1 VEALVKS
8 QSSQIVILLYK
19 KMSGGFIFEAL
30 AVQPS
35 LIGYNKADLSALY
48 AMKTTEQEKD
58 RMELDDAKLLA
69 EYRAGNSEAL
79 GELVEK
85 YRRPLFGFILRF
97 SEGRED
103 ADEVFQEVW
112 VRAIKNMNRYR
123 QKSLL
128 SWLFRIAHN
137 LMIDRIRRNRPV
149 VSLDTPACEGGSPLS
164 EQLRTFNIGPDYET
178 AGRDLGVRIEV
189 AAAKLP
195 PEQREVFWL
204 RMQADLSFK
213 EIAKIQKCSINT
225 ALARMQYALSKLRG
239 ELAGEYRELQEAG
252 I

>member
-1 VEALVKS
+1 
-8 QSSQIVILLYK
+8 
-19 KMSGGFIFEAL
+19 
-30 AVQPS
+30 
-35 LIGYNKADLSALY
+35 
-48 AMKTTEQEKD
+48 MKTTDREKN
-58 RMELDDAKLLA
+58 RMEREDVQLLA
-69 EYRAGNSEAL
+69 AYRAGDTESL

-85 YRRPLFGFILRF
+85 YKRPLFGFILRF

-123 QKSLL
+123 QKNLL

-137 LMIDRIRRNRPV
+137 LMIDRIRRNKSV
-149 VSLDTPACEGGSPLS
+149 VSLDTSASEDGISLG
-164 EQLRTFNIGPDYET
+164 EQLATTLLGPDSET
-178 AGRDLGVRIEV
+178 GGRDLGVRIE
-189 AAAKLP
+189 AAAAQLP

-225 ALARMQYALSKLRG
+225 ALARMQYAVSKLRK
-239 ELAGEYRELQEAG
+239 ELAVEYRELQEAG

>member
-1 VEALVKS
+1 MD
-8 QSSQIVILLYK
+8 Q
-19 KMSGGFIFEAL
+19 
-30 AVQPS
+30 
-35 LIGYNKADLSALY
+35 
-48 AMKTTEQEKD
+48 
-58 RMELDDAKLLA
+58 DDAKLLA
-69 EYRAGNSEAL
+69 EYRAGDAEAL

-85 YRRPLFGFILRF
+85 YKRPLFGFILRF

-137 LMIDRIRRNRPV
+137 LMIDRIRRGRAV
-149 VSLDTPACEGGSPLS
+149 VSFDTPAGEEGLALS
-164 EQLRTFNIGPDYET
+164 EQLVSPLAGPDGL
-178 AGRDLGVRIEV
+178 AGGRDIGLRIE
-189 AAAKLP
+189 AAAGKLP

-225 ALARMQYALSKLRG
+225 ALARMQYALSKLRN
-239 ELAGEYRELQEAG
+239 ELAVEYSELQGAG
-252 I
+252 LPAGALAKVGR

>member
-1 VEALVKS
+1 
-8 QSSQIVILLYK
+8 
-19 KMSGGFIFEAL
+19 
-30 AVQPS
+30 
-35 LIGYNKADLSALY
+35 
-48 AMKTTEQEKD
+48 MKTTDIERT
-58 RMELDDAKLLA
+58 RMDQDDAKLLA
-69 EYRAGNSEAL
+69 AYREGDSEAL
-79 GELVEK
+79 GILVDK
-85 YRRPLFGFILRF
+85 YKRPLFGFILRF

-123 QKSLL
+123 QKNLL

-137 LMIDRIRRNRPV
+137 LMIDRVRRRKFV
-149 VSLDTPACEGGSPLS
+149 LSLDTPAGDDGMTIG
-164 EQLRTFNIGPDYET
+164 EQLAIAGLGPDAET
-178 AGRDLGVRIEV
+178 GGRELGLRIE
-189 AAAKLP
+189 AAAAQLP

-225 ALARMQYALSKLRG
+225 ALARMQYAVSKLRK

>member
-1 VEALVKS
+1 
-8 QSSQIVILLYK
+8 
-19 KMSGGFIFEAL
+19 
-30 AVQPS
+30 
-35 LIGYNKADLSALY
+35 
-48 AMKTTEQEKD
+48 MKTTDIERT
-58 RMELDDAKLLA
+58 RMEQDDAKLLA
-69 EYRAGNSEAL
+69 AYRKGDPEAL
-79 GELVEK
+79 GVLVEK
-85 YRRPLFGFILRF
+85 YKRPLFGFILRF

-123 QKSLL
+123 QKNLL

-137 LMIDRIRRNRPV
+137 LMIDRVRRRKFV
-149 VSLDTPACEGGSPLS
+149 LSLDTPASEDGMSLG
-164 EQLRTFNIGPDYET
+164 EQLADAGLGPDSET
-178 AGRDLGVRIEV
+178 GGRELGIRIED
-189 AAAKLP
+189 AAAQLP

-225 ALARMQYALSKLRG
+225 ALARMQYAVSKLRK
-239 ELAGEYRELQEAG
+239 ELADEYRELKEAG

>member
-1 VEALVKS
+1 MD
-8 QSSQIVILLYK
+8 Q
-19 KMSGGFIFEAL
+19 
-30 AVQPS
+30 
-35 LIGYNKADLSALY
+35 
-48 AMKTTEQEKD
+48 
-58 RMELDDAKLLA
+58 DDAKLLA
-69 EYRAGNSEAL
+69 AYREGDSEAL
-79 GELVEK
+79 GVLVEK
-85 YRRPLFGFILRF
+85 YKRPLFGFILRF

-137 LMIDRIRRNRPV
+137 LMIDRVRRRKFV
-149 VSLDTPACEGGSPLS
+149 LSLDTPASEDGMSLG
-164 EQLRTFNIGPDYET
+164 EQLAAAGLGPDSAT
-178 AGRDLGVRIEV
+178 GGRELGLRIEA

-195 PEQREVFWL
+195 LEQREVFWL

-225 ALARMQYALSKLRG
+225 ALARMQYAVSKLRK
-239 ELAGEYRELQEAG
+239 ELAGEYRELQETG

>member
-1 VEALVKS
+1 MD
-8 QSSQIVILLYK
+8 Q
-19 KMSGGFIFEAL
+19 
-30 AVQPS
+30 
-35 LIGYNKADLSALY
+35 
-48 AMKTTEQEKD
+48 
-58 RMELDDAKLLA
+58 DDAQLLEA
-69 EYRAGNSEAL
+69 YRAGDAEAL
-79 GELVEK
+79 GKLVEK
-85 YRRPLFGFILRF
+85 YKRPLFGFILRF

-123 QKSLL
+123 QKNLL

-137 LMIDRIRRNRPV
+137 LMIDRIRQRRPV
-149 VSLDTPACEGGSPLS
+149 VSFDTPVSEDGSTLS
-164 EQLRTFNIGPDYET
+164 EHLAAQQLGPDGE
-178 AGRDLGVRIEV
+178 AGGRELGVRIEA

-204 RMQADLSFK
+204 RMQVDLSFK

-225 ALARMQYALSKLRG
+225 ALARMQYAVAKLRT
-239 ELAGEYRELQEAG
+239 ELSGEYVELQRDR

>member
-1 VEALVKS
+1 MDQQDE
-8 QSSQIVILLYK
+8 
-19 KMSGGFIFEAL
+19 
-30 AVQPS
+30 
-35 LIGYNKADLSALY
+35 
-48 AMKTTEQEKD
+48 
-58 RMELDDAKLLA
+58 KLLSD
-69 EYRAGNSEAL
+69 YRAGNTEAL

-103 ADEVFQEVW
+103 AEEVFQEVW
-112 VRAIKNMNRYR
+112 VRAIKHMNGYR

-137 LMIDRIRRNRPV
+137 LMIDRIRQRRPV
-149 VSLDTPACEGGSPLS
+149 VSFDTPDQVSGVVIGDYLASV
-164 EQLRTFNIGPDYET
+164 QAGPDGET
-178 AGRDLGVRIEV
+178 GGRELGLCIEA

-195 PEQREVFWL
+195 LEQREVFWL

-225 ALARMQYALSKLRG
+225 ALARMQYAVSKLRN
-239 ELAGEYRELQEAG
+239 ELSGHYRELKEAG
-252 I
+252 R